1 MGREQLEHIV
11 TTGMIA
17 GKSSRGKKREM
28 MLDGLTKRLKVDR
41 GRSTESDE
49 GYKSMEGHD
58 CLHYRALHLIDWFC
72 WCFFSSDKQAYTL
85 VNHNEQGIILLL

>member
-1 MGREQLEHIV
+1 MQQLTLFPVLPTDGVNERWEERK
-11 TTGMIA
+11 TGMIE

-28 MLDGLTKRLKVDR
+28 MLDGLTKQLKVDR

-58 CLHYRALHLIDWFC
+58 CLH
-72 WCFFSSDKQAYTL
+72 
-85 VNHNEQGIILLL
+85 